1 MDRDYLMRRARECRR
16 AAGRANDMAVRETHL
31 RFARQYEDEAERT
44 GEPQR
49 HQPVASPF
57 NAATFGG

>member
-1 MDRDYLMRRARECRR
+1 
-16 AAGRANDMAVRETHL
+16 MAVRETHL

-44 GEPQR
+44 VEPQR

>member
-1 MDRDYLMRRARECRR
+1 
-16 AAGRANDMAVRETHL
+16 MAVRETHL